1 MNIRSIRLTAEKTLV
16 SFIRKITLAMK
27 AGALMAAAGTAVM
40 LLGALIPVFT
50 YCSPLLASLFL
61 LPVTEICGRR
71 NAVLVWAVTAILV
84 LLIGADKEAAFFYL
98 FFGWYPLA
106 KQEIDGIRRKLLR
119 SLVKVLIFSAA
130 AASMYALTCYVLGIE
145 EIVESFSSAAW
156 VNVLFFVAV
165 VICMMLYDAALR
177 RLEPRIRRLIEKTVR
192 H

>member
-1 MNIRSIRLTAEKTLV
+1 MAARNRQAAGRSKAFTV
-16 SFIRKITLAMK
+16 SF
-27 AGALMAAAGTAVM
+27 GALMVAAGTAVM

-71 NAVLVWAVTAILV
+71 NAVMVWAVTAVLA
-84 LLIGADKEAAFFYL
+84 LLIGADKEAAFFYV

-106 KQEIDGIRRKLLR
+106 KQGIDRIEHRLPRII
-119 SLVKVLIFSAA
+119 VKILIFSAA

-156 VNVLFFVAV
+156 VNGLFFAAV
-165 VICMMLYDAALR
+165 VLCMMLYDAALKRLAPRVR
-177 RLEPRIRRLIEKTVR
+177 RLTEKLVKR
-192 H
+192 

>member
-1 MNIRSIRLTAEKTLV
+1 MTAKNNPSGGRSKAFAV
-16 SFIRKITLAMK
+16 SF
-27 AGALMAAAGTAVM
+27 GALMAAAGTAVM

-156 VNVLFFVAV
+156 VNVLFFAAV